1 MARQHTTKTHPQH
14 MVWLL
19 SLLMGLQ
26 PVGTDFYLPSLP
38 SLVADLGASMTQGQ
52 LTLTAMLM
60 GFGTS
65 QLLWGPASDRFGR
78 RITLRLGL
86 ILFALAALCSALA
99 PTAEVLLVLRVLQG
113 VGMGGVVV
121 NARAIVRDHYSA
133 DEGPRAMSK
142 VMTGLGVFACVSGP
156 IGGVIAQWL
165 GWRAVLL
172 AVSAIV
178 CVALWQV
185 WVRFEETLLEPNPR
199 AIDLGDMAKS
209 WAQVLTHSQFWAFT
223 LQSIATFFGLFLFL
237 ATSSFIVTEVMHETQ
252 WFYGLIMFS
261 MSASYI
267 GGTFLC
273 RALMAG
279 SGLQSTVKWGGVLS
293 ASGGVAIAV
302 GHIWGGTHLAWLL
315 LPVYLYA
322 AGHGIH
328 QSVGQSGSVAPFPRM
343 AGTAAALSGFL
354 QMAFAFLGG
363 AWIGPRMSDPSA
375 VLAWGMLGSG
385 IALFAIT
392 WGLIPRIT
400 PERPTLVV
408 ATRTARR

>member
-1 MARQHTTKTHPQH
+1 MTLRRTTGTHPQG

-38 SLVADLGASMTQGQ
+38 SLVADLSATMNQGQ

-60 GFGTS
+60 GFGSS
-65 QLLWGPASDRFGR
+65 QLIWGPASDRFGR
-78 RITLRLGL
+78 RVTLRAGL
-86 ILFALAALCSALA
+86 ALFALAALCSAMA
-99 PTAEVLLVLRVLQG
+99 PNIEVLLVLRVLQG

-121 NARAIVRDHYSA
+121 NARAIIRDHYNA

-165 GWRAVLL
+165 GWRAVLF

-185 WVRFEETLLEPNPR
+185 WMRFEETLGEPNPH
-199 AIDLGDMAKS
+199 ALDVKNMAHN
-209 WAQVLTHSQFWAFT
+209 WRQVLSHTQFWAFT

-237 ATSSFIVTEVMHETQ
+237 ATSSFIVTDVMHQ
-252 WFYGLIMFS
+252 PAWFYGVTMFT
-261 MSASYI
+261 MSAAYI
-267 GGTFLC
+267 AGTFLC
-273 RALMAG
+273 RSLMVRY
-279 SGLQSTVKWGGVLS
+279 GLLGTVKWGGVLS
-293 ASGGVAIAV
+293 ALGGITIAV
-302 GHIWGGTHLAWLL
+302 GHLWGEPTLAWLL

-328 QSVGQSGSVAPFPRM
+328 QSIGQTGAVSPFPRM
-343 AGTAAALSGFL
+343 AGTAAALSGFS
-354 QMAFAFLGG
+354 QMAFAFIGG
-363 AWIGPRMSDPSA
+363 ALIGPRMSDPSA
-375 VLAWGMLGSG
+375 VLAWGLLASG
-385 IALFAIT
+385 LALLIIT

-400 PERPTLVV
+400 RERPVV
-408 ATRTARR
+408 VVPARSD